1 MSVLKKEGKEEKETN
16 KKDVTN
22 RKIINNIVDLNP
34 DILIIK

>member
-1 MSVLKKEGKEEKETN
+1 MSVLKKEGKEEKQI
-16 KKDVTN
+16 KKDLTN